1 MKLLKE
7 SFYENVVSVTSR
19 YTQDI
24 GGDGMVYTLQ
34 EDLVEAAFSWESAA
48 LSWSFLT
55 LKRQ

>member
-34 EDLVEAAFSWESAA
+34 EDLVEAAFS
-48 LSWSFLT
+48 
-55 LKRQ
+55 